1 MEKEKIK
8 TSTKI
13 VGVIVGVGI
22 ISTCFILMAQ
32 ASYYNGQHE
41 GWDAGYMYR
50 DNLYKDNPGW
60 EQWFAV
66 NGSFI
71 KVCNWTA
78 TASGH
83 RFSIDYVDFNNM
95 TGMHLIEFSLAGVN
109 WTTLPLD
116 RVNPPSDDTVRIQPI
131 GQLPTTKVV
140 GLRKQVD

>member
-13 VGVIVGVGI
+13 VGAIVVIGVAL
-22 ISTCFILMAQ
+22 TCFMLIAQ
-32 ASYYNGQHE
+32 ISYNNGQHE
-41 GWDAGYMYR
+41 GWYAGFRYR
-50 DNLYKDNPGW
+50 DNLYKDNLGW

-83 RFSIDYVDFNNM
+83 RFSINYFDFNNM
-95 TGMHLIEFSLAGVN
+95 TGMHLIEFPSDGI
-109 WTTLPLD
+109 WITLPLD
-116 RVNPPSDDTVRIQPI
+116 RLNPPLDDTVRILPI
-131 GQLPTTKVV
+131 GE
-140 GLRKQVD
+140 